1 MKLPSFLWA
10 QILPLRPQ
18 EVIKQE
24 EEIEEQV
31 FLQTRKYNQDTKR
44 IDVSQQGCTEMK
56 TSRRVIFPPGRTA
69 KEEATLEVRT
79 NLWREILDSY
89 VAKHCKEDGTQIT
102 TQLSHKQERGK
113 TKILKRVMTG
123 EIHVSPADKGKSVVV
138 MPQDLYYR
146 MVQSHTAKD
155 EIVPWR
161 RLDLAQKLVRSQA
174 RSLAKIFQ
182 LGASKG
188 ERNQARCHDNSSSWA
203 CDPPVLRATAKTHK
217 SVD

>member
-1 MKLPSFLWA
+1 MH
-10 QILPLRPQ
+10 I
-18 EVIKQE
+18 
-24 EEIEEQV
+24 
-31 FLQTRKYNQDTKR
+31 
-44 IDVSQQGCTEMK
+44 
-56 TSRRVIFPPGRTA
+56 
-69 KEEATLEVRT
+69 
-79 NLWREILDSY
+79 
-89 VAKHCKEDGTQIT
+89 
-102 TQLSHKQERGK
+102 
-113 TKILKRVMTG
+113 
-123 EIHVSPADKGKSVVV
+123 SPADKGKSVVV

-188 ERNQARCHDNSSSWA
+188 ERNQARCHDNTSSWA

-217 SVD
+217 SVDEEGLPKSRLIVGAAR